1 MHAITLRALADFPAQ
16 LEAHYAAF
24 APQFTHWA
32 PPSWDGVPSEPL
44 TAIEQLCHV
53 RDIEIDGYQVRIR
66 RTLAETHPTLASM
79 DTDALV
85 RERAYAR
92 DEPARVLA
100 AFRAARVQ
108 TLAMI
113 SGLSE
118 AQWARTAVFEGYG
131 PLTLRSLIHYLC
143 SHDQQHLAG
152 LQWLLGKAD
161 ASRLG

>member
-1 MHAITLRALADFPAQ
+1 MNQATLLALAIFPDQ
-16 LEAHYAAF
+16 LEQFYAAVP
-24 APQFTHWA
+24 ARRANWT
-32 PPSWDGVPSEPL
+32 PPSWDGIPSEML
-44 TAIEQLCHV
+44 TAIGQVCHV
-53 RDIEIDGYQVRIR
+53 RDIEIDGYQLRIR
-66 RTLAETHPTLASM
+66 RTLDETHPTLASI